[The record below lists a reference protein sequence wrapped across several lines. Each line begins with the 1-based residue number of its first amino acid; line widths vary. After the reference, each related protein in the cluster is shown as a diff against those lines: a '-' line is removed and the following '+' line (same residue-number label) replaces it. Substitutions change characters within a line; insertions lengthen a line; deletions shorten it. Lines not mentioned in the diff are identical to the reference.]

1 MITNAILQ
9 QMTGAVSFRRWLGCA
24 PTIVARAPPPPP
36 PLKRPRHRFLN
47 NRRRANGPFRTT
59 LGSRE
64 LAAPRPHETFTAVPL
79 HDGANSPDGRVRFL
93 VAVCGVVLKNSLAV
107 FAIAQPNGVR
117 LSCDAGEKEECHCDV
132 SKADPHQSVRIT
144 LRDVCCLTG
153 CA

>member
-24 PTIVARAPPPPP
+24 PTIVARAPTPPP

-47 NRRRANGPFRTT
+47 NHRRANGPVRTT

-64 LAAPRPHETFTAVPL
+64 LAAPSPDETFTAVPL

-93 VAVCGVVLKNSLAV
+93 GAVCRVFLKTVWQFLTTS
-107 FAIAQPNGVR
+107 QPNGSR
-117 LSCDAGEKEECHCDV
+117 LSCGALKKE
-132 SKADPHQSVRIT
+132 SSFNI
-144 LRDVCCLTG
+144 LRAPPASSAC
-153 CA
+153 

>member
-1 MITNAILQ
+1 MITTAILQ

-24 PTIVARAPPPPP
+24 PTIVARAPTPPP

-79 HDGANSPDGRVRFL
+79 HHGANWPDGPGRFL
-93 VAVCGVVLKNSLAV
+93 LPVGGGVLNTSL
-107 FAIAQPNGVR
+107 
-117 LSCDAGEKEECHCDV
+117 
-132 SKADPHQSVRIT
+132 
-144 LRDVCCLTG
+144 
-153 CA
+153 